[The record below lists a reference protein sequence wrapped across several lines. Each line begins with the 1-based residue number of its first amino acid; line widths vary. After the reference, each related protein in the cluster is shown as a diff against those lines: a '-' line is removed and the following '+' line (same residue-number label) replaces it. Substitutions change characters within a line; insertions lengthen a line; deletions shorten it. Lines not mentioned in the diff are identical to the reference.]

1 MTFYVT
7 DEFTFYMI
15 GAAPDT
21 GSALEWLDAQ
31 FTGRW
36 ASGAFQFADEVPG
49 PEDLRP
55 MIELID
61 QDTDA
66 TDPDLAM
73 TTRPADYHD
82 PLRWW
87 L

>member
-1 MTFYVT
+1 
-7 DEFTFYMI
+7 
-15 GAAPDT
+15 
-21 GSALEWLDAQ
+21 
-31 FTGRW
+31 
-36 ASGAFQFADEVPG
+36 
-49 PEDLRP
+49 